1 MNYILI
7 YGTEDGIRIKTFIE
21 SDDLLKYLKDYW
33 DDKPIKFL
41 DYIDLE
47 ELCYDFKNKFIV
59 IKGNII
65 IPKPIIIVKTF
76 EIE

>member
-7 YGTEDGIRIKTFIE
+7 YGTEDGLRIKTFTE

-47 ELCYDFKNKFIV
+47 ELYYDFKNKFIV

-65 IPKPIIIVKTF
+65 EPKPITIVKTF